1 MQDVPKKNNSV
12 DGCSMSGSSA
22 EFDTDRE
29 NQGEET
35 LCSQFSENSSDHS
48 PSDCAS
54 SSISNRSK
62 FNTDGKDGVLI
73 GAEEDSHDICK
84 VVRCIEIDESV
95 KDKKSELVVNGD
107 NDGRISMLRTS
118 PAEDSVDQELLPP
131 PLRRARNTENG
142 FVNGTLDRKTPDV
155 QETSDSLVR
164 PYLNGRQLWDFSADM
179 SSSRSLKLTRS
190 LSCRANIMAGSSSP
204 DHDAVEQTETTP
216 PNGMEKNFP
225 GRPESVRRRHW
236 KIPPLVFGANSTRL
250 SRNDSQSS
258 SGSAFLDELKS
269 ENLGDE
275 DIPSIDNFVAGLK
288 EMAKHQYESKMIDQ
302 VRMIYL
308 LAASLTQYHLHMK
321 FHTLLILSW
330 KNLFASLTYCNFM

>member
-1 MQDVPKKNNSV
+1 MQDVPKKNNREEE
-12 DGCSMSGSSA
+12 CSMSGSSA

-35 LCSQFSENSSDHS
+35 LCSQFSENSLDHA

-62 FNTDGKDGVLI
+62 FNTDGKDEVLI
-73 GAEEDSHDICK
+73 GDEADSHDICK
-84 VVRCIEIDESV
+84 VVRCIEMDESV
-95 KDKKSELVVNGD
+95 KDKKSELVDNGD

-118 PAEDSVDQELLPP
+118 TAEDSVDQELLPP
-131 PLRRARNTENG
+131 LPRLARNTENG
-142 FVNGTLDRKTPDV
+142 FVYGALDQKIPDV
-155 QETSDSLVR
+155 QETSHPLVR
-164 PYLNGRQLWDFSADM
+164 PYPNGRQLWDLSADM

-190 LSCRANIMAGSSSP
+190 MSCRANIMAGSYSP
-204 DHDAVEQTETTP
+204 DHEAVEQTETTP
-216 PNGMEKNFP
+216 PNGIEKNFP

-236 KIPPLVFGANSTRL
+236 KIPPLVFGANSSRL
-250 SRNDSQSS
+250 SRNNSQSS
-258 SGSAFLDELKS
+258 NGSAFLDELKS

-302 VRMIYL
+302 VRLIYL
-308 LAASLTQYHLHMK
+308 LAASLT
-321 FHTLLILSW
+321 
-330 KNLFASLTYCNFM
+330 